1 MRARYPLAGYAM
13 SVGLEPFKKTQ
24 FEGAVSTI
32 FAATATTQSGQYI
45 CPPAI
50 PEPGSKFSQDEN
62 LADDLMEL
70 TRNVVLLKMGGQS
83 SKGGDVFE
91 ELA

>member
-1 MRARYPLAGYAM
+1 M

-24 FEGAVSTI
+24 FEGAVSSI
-32 FAATATTQSGQYI
+32 FAATVTTESGQYI
-45 CPPAI
+45 CPPAV

-70 TRNVVLLKMGGQS
+70 TRNVVLMKMGGEAT
-83 SKGGDVFE
+83 KGGDIFE
-91 ELA
+91 QLA